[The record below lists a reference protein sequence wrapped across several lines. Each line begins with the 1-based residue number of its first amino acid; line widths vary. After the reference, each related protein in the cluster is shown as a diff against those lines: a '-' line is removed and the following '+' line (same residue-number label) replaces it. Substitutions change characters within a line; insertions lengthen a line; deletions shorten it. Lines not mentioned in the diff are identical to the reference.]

1 MNTIIS
7 VIVCEDHASYREGI
21 KNSLEYKSDIQVI
34 AQAVDGVDLLN
45 KLKYMTPDVILLDI
59 NMPRLNGIDTLTY
72 IKKDPKLGKIKVI
85 MLTMHKEDAFVSKL
99 ISIGA
104 NAYLNKEVDI
114 ETIYSTIKKC
124 YNDEYY
130 LDIKQQ
136 KLLMKTIQNIKL
148 PDVQPKIKSEV
159 VVEIPKKETKID
171 KYSGIIYGAIVA
183 VIIFFV
189 ILVYQIYRSNILNNI
204 QP

>member
-1 MNTIIS
+1 MSTIIS

-21 KNSLEYKSDIQVI
+21 KNSLEYKNDIQVI

-59 NMPRLNGIDTLTY
+59 NMPRLNGIDTLSY
-72 IKKDPKLGKIKVI
+72 IKKDPKLNKIKVI

-99 ISIGA
+99 ISMGA

-114 ETIYSTIKKC
+114 DTIYTTIKKC
-124 YNDEYY
+124 HNDEYF
-130 LDIKQQ
+130 LDIEQQ
-136 KLLMKTIQNIKL
+136 KLLLKTIQKIKL

-159 VVEIPKKETKID
+159 TVDTPPKEKNVQ
-171 KYSGIIYGAIVA
+171 KYSGVLYGVVVS
-183 VIIFFV
+183 VIIFFFLL
-189 ILVYQIYRSNILNNI
+189 IYQIYKSNILNNI